1 LDGIYDMKQ
10 NTFRK
15 GYTEYD
21 YITKTIPFEYT
32 EPTKEQ
38 SVFVRNDLFIKFA
51 TAINLMWITI

>member
-1 LDGIYDMKQ
+1 MKQ

-38 SVFVRNDLFIKFA
+38 SVFVRNVLFIKFA